1 MFEKRGETLKKAT
14 SRCELQKY
22 LIPLFKKPIKYKRFP
37 QSFVPSVFLL
47 LLQSSEAV
55 VRRCSYKF
63 HKIHRKTPVLEQS
76 LFLIKLQAW
85 GKHRYVQEPATLLEK
100 TLWHWCFHVNFAKF
114 LRRPSFREQ
123 LRWLLLKVR
132 SFFQKNSVTNVLWKS
147 CLENFP
153 KIQKKTNWLK
163 PLFLIKL
170 LACSFLTGVFLW
182 PLRDF

>member
-1 MFEKRGETLKKAT
+1 MSYKNISFHCLKADKI
-14 SRCELQKY
+14 QK
-22 LIPLFKKPIKYKRFP
+22 FS
-37 QSFVPSVFLL
+37 QSFVLSVFLL

-63 HKIHRKTPVLEQS
+63 HKIHRKTPALEQR
-76 LFLIKLQAW
+76 LFLIKLQSR
-85 GKHRYVQEPATLLEK
+85 GKHRYVQKPATLLEK
-100 TLWHWCFHVNFAKF
+100 TLWHCCFHVNFAKF
-114 LRRPSFREQ
+114 LRRPFFRKQ

-147 CLENFP
+147 CFENFP